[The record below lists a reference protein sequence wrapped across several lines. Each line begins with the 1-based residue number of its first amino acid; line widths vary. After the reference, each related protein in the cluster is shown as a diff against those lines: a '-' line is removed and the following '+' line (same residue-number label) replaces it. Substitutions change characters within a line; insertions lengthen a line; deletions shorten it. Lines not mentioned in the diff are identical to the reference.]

1 MREKNKRNAT
11 VKPDQ
16 GLTNTGETDGREDKH
31 ESKYHQNVTIK
42 LLLCQFNQTMNHNE
56 QIR

>member
-1 MREKNKRNAT
+1 MRYRLKNSSTFVAIHPFQKIS
-11 VKPDQ
+11 
-16 GLTNTGETDGREDKH
+16 
-31 ESKYHQNVTIK
+31 SKYHQNVTIK